1 MKKYYLMAIELGNVD
16 AINNLAIYYED
27 AKDYAEME
35 KYYLKGIKLD
45 NATSMKN
52 LICHHV
58 ENTYRVAA
66 K

>member
-1 MKKYYLMAIELGNVD
+1 
-16 AINNLAIYYED
+16 
-27 AKDYAEME
+27 ME
-35 KYYLKGIKLD
+35 KYYLMGIKLD